1 MAHGTSIRIEKRQ
14 FRPGAGGNNRR
25 SQPSNPLHSSD
36 RECWDQLRGTARH
49 YSRRLQQLVLGRLSL
64 IWPAFFWSPRDLFA
78 PPHPTLLRR
87 TQVGESGTS
96 TPRVSFVS
104 GFSTSLGRFS
114 CFHSLRRN
122 SSQRASAAFTGLHA
136 KVALPI
142 NATICSLWRPVGRL
156 RHDAR
161 NWVAYVSLCA
171 PKQMYRQVHL

>member
-1 MAHGTSIRIEKRQ
+1 MSIPVAKGTPVSRAGRLIVQILPGHRLLREKRQ

-64 IWPAFFWSPRDLFA
+64 IWAAFFWSPRDLFA

-96 TPRVSFVS
+96 TPRVRPPLL
-104 GFSTSLGRFS
+104 SL
-114 CFHSLRRN
+114 
-122 SSQRASAAFTGLHA
+122 AAF
-136 KVALPI
+136 PP
-142 NATICSLWRPVGRL
+142 R
-156 RHDAR
+156 
-161 NWVAYVSLCA
+161 
-171 PKQMYRQVHL
+171 